1 MQKLPSDKLMIATS
15 TRINANDGLLR
26 LVELDNPL
34 QNNIKVSWKS
44 VLGEKTDTLWISKE
58 PIRSNMKV
66 ILEDSD
72 EVLFNNEDAVRLDFS
87 SSEIKPDEETLQIL
101 QQEKDTLMELIDLN
115 ESAVGSQAASPEEKK
130 WTKLNLALVIKTIND
145 SPECFDTI
153 ADMFSELETIDEK
166 RKGYYADQRSRFIV
180 ENKLK
185 R

>member
-1 MQKLPSDKLMIATS
+1 MLNDMQKLPSDKIMIATS

-26 LVELDNPL
+26 LVELDNHL

-72 EVLFNNEDAVRLDFS
+72 EVVIFNNGDAVRLDFS

-101 QQEKDTLMELIDLN
+101 QQEKETLMELIDLN

-145 SPECFDTI
+145 SPSVLTRLQI
-153 ADMFSELETIDEK
+153 
-166 RKGYYADQRSRFIV
+166 
-180 ENKLK
+180 
-185 R
+185 